1 MADGTYRFQQPGAGQ
16 FFFQTQP
23 QQHQHPRHAI
33 PNGTNSPGRLKLNHD
48 TPSPSR
54 SPPVNQSAALNAFAM
69 YQGHQGQHVM
79 MNGGQAHQRFGMQIP
94 KFQSQSH
101 HAHHTQQAHH
111 HAHHAQA
118 THSTL
123 THQHNFS
130 GGALATTTPHFTPT
144 HLQNGAHTAVDDDMD
159 DSMNEHWQQQLQLA
173 AESRQSISP
182 HYHARIMAQQSK
194 GIQIMPS
201 QTDTTESGHDS
212 RPGAAGGKSAS
223 RQGWNALDFGGQGLR
238 ALTTSLFSYRFLEKL
253 YLSHNKLKALPSA
266 IGQLRQLTH
275 LDLSGNDLAEL
286 PEEIGMLTKLKTLY
300 LFDNNI
306 RTLPYEMG
314 YLYRLDTLGIEGNPL
329 NDVFKSQI
337 MKDGTKA
344 LIKYLKES
352 MPGKLL
358 LFALHRFPSHLANL
372 GVLRSSVH
380 LPPPDRDWV
389 ILDETAN
396 SNNSP
401 TEKITVLSY
410 NTLCDSSA
418 TQTQYGYT
426 PSRVLSWQFR
436 RELILNELRSHS
448 SDIVCLQEVDQG
460 SYNNFFREQLAY
472 NDYKGV
478 YWPRGRAM
486 GMQEEDAKTVDGCAT
501 FFKGSKYIL
510 LDKQLINFGQTAVRR
525 PDAKGQDDIYNRLW
539 QKDHIAVVIFLE
551 NRQTG
556 ARFMVV
562 NAHLYWDPAF
572 KDVKLIQTA
581 ILMEEITRLSDKYAK
596 WPACTDKTAFRFSE
610 AETGSESAPTVEP
623 APSMEYASGD
633 QIPLLMCGDF
643 NSSPG
648 SAAYNLIAN
657 GRLPEEHPD
666 LEKRLY
672 GNLSK
677 VGMTH
682 PFKLK
687 SAYGCMGEL
696 SFTNYTPDF
705 KDILDYVWYS
715 SNTLHVSALLG
726 NVDTEYLRRVPG
738 FPNFHFPSDHVALFA
753 EFTVKGKKGKVVEA
767 DFGPQRH

>member
-16 FFFQTQP
+16 FYFQTQP
-23 QQHQHPRHAI
+23 QQQHSHQRNTL
-33 PNGTNSPGRLKLNHD
+33 PNGTNSPGRLKFNHN

-54 SPPVNQSAALNAFAM
+54 SPPVNQSASLNPFTM
-69 YQGHQGQHVM
+69 YGQSHQGQHVM
-79 MNGGQAHQRFGMQIP
+79 MNGGQAHQRFGMQMP
-94 KFQSQSH
+94 KFQSQNHHPH
-101 HAHHTQQAHH
+101 HAPQPAHH
-111 HAHHAQA
+111 HAHQP
-118 THSTL
+118 HSQHGL
-123 THQHNFS
+123 AHQQHFPA
-130 GGALATTTPHFTPT
+130 GALATTTPHFTSN
-144 HLQNGAHTAVDDDMD
+144 HLQNGAPTAGDDDID
-159 DSMNEHWQQQLQLA
+159 ESMNEFWQEQLQLA
-173 AESRQSISP
+173 AESRQANSP
-182 HYHARIMAQQSK
+182 HYYARIMAQQSK

-201 QTDTTESGHDS
+201 QTDTPDQKANGQNGIVASK
-212 RPGAAGGKSAS
+212 AAS

-238 ALTTSLFSYRFLEKL
+238 AMATSLFNYTFLEKL
-253 YLSHNKLKALPSA
+253 YLNHNKLKVLPPA
-266 IGQLRQLTH
+266 IGQLRKLTH
-275 LDLSGNDLAEL
+275 LDLSGNDLNEL
-286 PEEIGMLTKLKTLY
+286 PEEIGMLTNLKKLY

-314 YLYRLDTLGIEGNPL
+314 YLYRLETLGIEGCPL
-329 NDVFKSQI
+329 NDVLKSQI
-337 MKDGTKA
+337 MKEGTKS
-344 LIKYLKES
+344 LIKYLKEE
-352 MPGKLL
+352 MP
-358 LFALHRFPSHLANL
+358 
-372 GVLRSSVH
+372 VH

-389 ILDETAN
+389 ILDETA
-396 SNNSP
+396 SSTNSP

-418 TQTQYGYT
+418 TQSHYGYA
-426 PSRVLSWQFR
+426 PSRVLSWEFR

-486 GMQEEDAKTVDGCAT
+486 GMQEEDAKMVDGCAI

-539 QKDHIAVVIFLE
+539 QKDHIAVVVFLE

-581 ILMEEITRLSDKYAK
+581 ILMEEITKLSDGYAK
-596 WPACTDKTAFRFSE
+596 WPACMDKTAFRFSE
-610 AETGSESAPTVEP
+610 AESGPENTPVAEP
-623 APSMEYASGD
+623 APSMEYTSGD

-643 NSSPG
+643 NSNPG

-657 GRLPEEHPD
+657 GHLPEEHPD

-672 GNLSK
+672 GNLSR

-687 SAYGCMGEL
+687 SAYGSIGEL

-705 KDILDYVWYS
+705 KDILDYIWFS

-726 NVDTEYLRRVPG
+726 EVDKEYLRRVPG

>member
-1 MADGTYRFQQPGAGQ
+1 MAK
-16 FFFQTQP
+16 
-23 QQHQHPRHAI
+23 
-33 PNGTNSPGRLKLNHD
+33 S
-48 TPSPSR
+48 SS
-54 SPPVNQSAALNAFAM
+54 V
-69 YQGHQGQHVM
+69 
-79 MNGGQAHQRFGMQIP
+79 
-94 KFQSQSH
+94 
-101 HAHHTQQAHH
+101 HHT
-111 HAHHAQA
+111 
-118 THSTL
+118 
-123 THQHNFS
+123 
-130 GGALATTTPHFTPT
+130 
-144 HLQNGAHTAVDDDMD
+144 
-159 DSMNEHWQQQLQLA
+159 
-173 AESRQSISP
+173 
-182 HYHARIMAQQSK
+182 
-194 GIQIMPS
+194 
-201 QTDTTESGHDS
+201 
-212 RPGAAGGKSAS
+212 
-223 RQGWNALDFGGQGLR
+223 
-238 ALTTSLFSYRFLEKL
+238 
-253 YLSHNKLKALPSA
+253 
-266 IGQLRQLTH
+266 
-275 LDLSGNDLAEL
+275 
-286 PEEIGMLTKLKTLY
+286 
-300 LFDNNI
+300 
-306 RTLPYEMG
+306 
-314 YLYRLDTLGIEGNPL
+314 
-329 NDVFKSQI
+329 
-337 MKDGTKA
+337 
-344 LIKYLKES
+344 
-352 MPGKLL
+352 
-358 LFALHRFPSHLANL
+358 
-372 GVLRSSVH
+372 VH

-389 ILDETAN
+389 ILDETA
-396 SNNSP
+396 SSGNSP

-418 TQTQYGYT
+418 TQSHYGYA
-426 PSRVLSWQFR
+426 PSRVLSWEFR

-460 SYNNFFREQLAY
+460 SYNNFYREQLAY

-486 GMQEEDAKTVDGCAT
+486 GMQEEDAKSVDGCAI

-539 QKDHIAVVIFLE
+539 QKDHIAVVVFLE

-581 ILMEEITRLSDKYAK
+581 ILMEEITKLSDGYAK

-610 AETGSESAPTVEP
+610 AESGSENAPVVEP
-623 APSMEYASGD
+623 APSMEYAKGD

-643 NSSPG
+643 NSNPG

-657 GRLPEEHPD
+657 GHLPEAHPD

-672 GNLSK
+672 GNLSR

-687 SAYGCMGEL
+687 SAYGSIGEL

-705 KDILDYVWYS
+705 IDILDYVWYS

-726 NVDTEYLRRVPG
+726 EVDKEYLRRVPG
-738 FPNFHFPSDHVALFA
+738 FPNFHFPSDHIALFA